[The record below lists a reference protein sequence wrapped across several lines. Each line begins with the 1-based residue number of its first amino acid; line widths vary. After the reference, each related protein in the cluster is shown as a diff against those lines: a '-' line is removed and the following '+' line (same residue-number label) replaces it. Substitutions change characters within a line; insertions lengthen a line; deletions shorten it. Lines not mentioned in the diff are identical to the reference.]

1 MFSVIVA
8 DGFFWRH
15 HKALSDFDLRL
26 FMVGAVLATLVGIMK
41 FRVFQTSCLC
51 SPALSLIFAPITIP
65 SVTTTVY
72 NEALSI
78 WMLDLQAQTPQV

>member
-1 MFSVIVA
+1 MFSVIAA

-15 HKALSDFDLRL
+15 HKALNDFDLRL
-26 FMVGAVLATLVGIMK
+26 FMVGAVLVTLVGIMK
-41 FRVFQTSCLC
+41 FRVFQTCLC
-51 SPALSLIFAPITIP
+51 SPALSLIFAPNTIP
-65 SVTTTVY
+65 SVATTVY